1 MMFCLTSFPCSRFAY
16 FDKHLSVVR
25 ETVSYDKFLSGKKQL
40 ALALRFFGLFL
51 LFVFVPIL
59 WVFLFLGSRWGF
71 ESLPSLLSG
80 RVVQVTYMYV

>member
-1 MMFCLTSFPCSRFAY
+1 M
-16 FDKHLSVVR
+16 
-25 ETVSYDKFLSGKKQL
+25 SYDKFLSGKKQL

-51 LFVFVPIL
+51 VFVFVPIL

-71 ESLPSLLSG
+71 ESLPSPLNG